1 MNQTISEMRD
11 ILGSSNKFFSVE
23 FTKRTNNQ
31 KRIMLCRTGM
41 NKYKKNSTDESRK
54 SRDIKHDLITVWS
67 VDSFNRNLAKG
78 MDKEQAGFNA
88 WRSIDLRS
96 VSKCSLMK
104 E

>member
-1 MNQTISEMRD
+1 MNQTISEIRD
-11 ILGSSNKFFSVE
+11 MLHSSNKFFSVE
-23 FTKRTNNQ
+23 FIKRTNNQ

-41 NKYKKNSTDESRK
+41 KKYKKNSINDNRESR
-54 SRDIKHDLITVWS
+54 DVKHDLITVWS

-96 VSKCSLMK
+96 ISKCSLMK